1 MQTQKIS
8 HGIFLKLLCNKN
20 TTRNNTAHF
29 DHLNAEYSLY
39 GIDIEQESKHKSS
52 TLHMIAPYVFMV
64 FVTNVLKDC
73 LQTIT
78 E

>member
-1 MQTQKIS
+1 MLSI
-8 HGIFLKLLCNKN
+8 G
-20 TTRNNTAHF
+20 
-29 DHLNAEYSLY
+29 SLY
-39 GIDIEQESKHKSS
+39 GIDTEQESKDKSS

>member
-20 TTRNNTAHF
+20 TTRNNTSF
-29 DHLNAEYSLY
+29 WSSECWVDSLY
-39 GIDIEQESKHKSS
+39 GIDTEQESKDKSS